1 MNQMKVILFAL
12 QSLPLPPLQLYL
24 LVHLWF
30 KGSKFIIYDNV
41 DLETVMIFIMMRKN
55 GMRKSSDSDA
65 RIFSGALEP
74 PDTCGSPS
82 LISLTLTLTS
92 LIWHNHTVAW
102 EPAPSIK
109 QIVESDKQSTISWRP
124 VLPITNQSETGSL
137 TNEQLDNAREIQTW
151 FIN

>member
-1 MNQMKVILFAL
+1 MLTESFSFSGNYRILLQSQKTFDYDVNIYGCRYMNQMKVILFAL

-30 KGSKFIIYDNV
+30 QGSKFIIYDNV

-55 GMRKSSDSDA
+55 GLRKSSDSEA

-82 LISLTLTLTS
+82 MISLTLTLTS
-92 LIWHNHTVAW
+92 LIWHNHTVA
-102 EPAPSIK
+102 
-109 QIVESDKQSTISWRP
+109 
-124 VLPITNQSETGSL
+124 
-137 TNEQLDNAREIQTW
+137 
-151 FIN
+151 